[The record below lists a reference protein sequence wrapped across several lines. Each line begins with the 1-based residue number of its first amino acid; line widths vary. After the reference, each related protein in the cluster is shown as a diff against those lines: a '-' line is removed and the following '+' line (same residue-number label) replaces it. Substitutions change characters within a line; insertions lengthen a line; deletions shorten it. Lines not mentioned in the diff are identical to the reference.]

1 MLLIP
6 AAQTHNTEEPEF
18 DDNDGL
24 VEVLVVF
31 ENASQELYDLVSA
44 KLIKDLG
51 EDSVSYNPYCL
62 ELSTPDSVII
72 PLSAHPDQSV
82 YGQDSN
88 HDERDTG
95 QEGLHLACPF

>member
-62 ELSTPDSVII
+62 ELSTPDSVIKVLDS
-72 PLSAHPDQSV
+72 PNVSVDYHKHDCRQRVRKSDHDQQ
-82 YGQDSN
+82 G
-88 HDERDTG
+88 
-95 QEGLHLACPF
+95 